1 MNYREG
7 AWHAMT
13 GFDPQYDH
21 MKGSTAYNDY
31 MEGYNDNVSCRPE
44 KVEKVKSIVRTVPA
58 ENFMATIAANVDNE
72 KVSDEQFREFI
83 RNTLPI
89 VQYEGASDD
98 EISS

>member
-7 AWHAMT
+7 AWHAIV
-13 GFDPQYDH
+13 GLDPQYEH
-21 MKGSTAYNDY
+21 MKGCTAYDEY
-31 MEGYNDNVSCRPE
+31 MVGYNNNVKP
-44 KVEKVKSIVRTVPA
+44 KKIEKVKSIVRTVPA
-58 ENFMATIAANVDNE
+58 ENFMSTIAANVDNE
-72 KVSDEQFREFI
+72 NVSDEQFREFI